1 MLRLQRPIPHN
12 TYCIVMIMKRL
23 HSFMLQR
30 FVPLLAM
37 TFFISLFIL
46 MMQFLWKYIEDL
58 VGKGLDFSVICE
70 LFFYAAL
77 TMVPMALPLAVLLA
91 SLMTFGNLGE
101 KLELTAMKAAGISLF
116 RIMRPLIVLMVFVSI
131 GAFFFQNNVLPVAQ
145 TKMWT
150 LLFSMRQKSPELE
163 IPEKSFYSDIPDMN
177 IYVERKDR
185 NTGMLHDIIIYDVSR
200 GIDNSRIILADSAK
214 MMFTQ
219 DKTLLFLHLYHG
231 ELFEN
236 FTDNSLGGNNRGFM
250 PFRRESFDDK
260 QVYFPF
266 DANFNR
272 LNEQGIRSQYVGMNI
287 SELSH
292 AIDSIQAKV
301 DSIGQVFGTELK
313 ETPYLGLPY
322 YTQRYVNHKL
332 ERIARPPVHPSRPI
346 NVDSVFARPNASM
359 ARSYISQ
366 ALTKVQRVRNE
377 YEFKSTVLLDQEKS
391 MRKHDIEMQ
400 KKFTLS
406 IACIIFFFIGAPLG
420 AIVKKGGIGTP
431 LVLSVLLFIVYFI
444 FDNSGYKMARDG
456 KTAVWFG
463 IWLSTMVMTPLG
475 IFFTYKAVGD
485 TSMLDFDWLR
495 KLNEKIKRPSQ
506 LMRLFARDSRNLETK
521 EYTFDDV
528 VPSEIVPRLQALIT
542 AYRNISGTKVPWYS
556 PKVLRNTTAP
566 IAPELESVV
575 EYLHN
580 SKDIY
585 IIHLL
590 NEIPLRVRRRDI
602 PSVIKT
608 LKSLI
613 SRLNGEDT
621 ESEKTPISTENT
633 EASENP
639 EDVENVETSENS
651 DTPTLQ

>member
-1 MLRLQRPIPHN
+1 MRL
-12 TYCIVMIMKRL
+12 KRL

-30 FVPLLAM
+30 FVPLLTM

-77 TMVPMALPLAVLLA
+77 TMVPMALPLAILLA

-116 RIMRPLIVLMVFVSI
+116 RIMRPLIVLMVFISV

-177 IYVERKDR
+177 IYVEHKDR

-200 GIDNSRIILADSAK
+200 GLDNSRIILSDSAK

-219 DKTLLFLHLYHG
+219 DKTQLFLHLYHG

-236 FTDNSLGGNNRGFM
+236 FRDNSLGAGSSGYM
-250 PFRRESFDDK
+250 PFRRESFVDK
-260 QVYFPF
+260 KIYFPF

-292 AIDSIQAKV
+292 AKDSIQAKV
-301 DSIGQVFGTELK
+301 DSIGAIFGTEIK
-313 ETPYLGLPY
+313 ETPYLGLTY
-322 YTQRYVNHKL
+322 YTQQYVNHELVRKP
-332 ERIARPPVHPSRPI
+332 RADVHPRKPINIDSAFSRP
-346 NVDSVFARPNASM
+346 SPSM
-359 ARSYISQ
+359 ARAYITQ
-366 ALTKVQRVRNE
+366 ALSKAQRVRNE
-377 YEFKSTVLLDQEKS
+377 YEFKSTILLDQQKS
-391 MRKHDIEMQ
+391 MRKHDIELQ

-495 KLNEKIKRPSQ
+495 KLNEKLKRPSE
-506 LMRLFARDSRNLETK
+506 LLKLFAGEKRKLELK
-521 EYTFDDV
+521 EVVFDDV
-528 VPSEIVPRLQALIT
+528 IPEEIIPRIQTLI
-542 AYRNISGTKVPWYS
+542 AKLNEEKNRKRAWYTR
-556 PKVLRNTTAP
+556 LRFAKKLND
-566 IAPELESVV
+566 IAPELESIV

-580 SKDIY
+580 TKNIY
-585 IIHLL
+585 IINQL
-590 NEIPLRVRRRDI
+590 NNIPAKPRIHNIPTTIKALDDI
-602 PSVIKT
+602 LDILDPDGNIRHAADAD
-608 LKSLI
+608 I
-613 SRLNGEDT
+613 
-621 ESEKTPISTENT
+621 
-633 EASENP
+633 ASE
-639 EDVENVETSENS
+639 DHSTSIDLPS
-651 DTPTLQ
+651 DDDDKTE

>member
-1 MLRLQRPIPHN
+1 
-12 TYCIVMIMKRL
+12 
-23 HSFMLQR
+23 
-30 FVPLLAM
+30 
-37 TFFISLFIL
+37 
-46 MMQFLWKYIEDL
+46 
-58 VGKGLDFSVICE
+58 
-70 LFFYAAL
+70 
-77 TMVPMALPLAVLLA
+77 
-91 SLMTFGNLGE
+91 
-101 KLELTAMKAAGISLF
+101 MKAAGISLF
-116 RIMRPLIVLMVFVSI
+116 RIMRPLIVLMVFISI

-185 NTGMLHDIIIYDVSR
+185 NTGMLHDMIIYDVSR

-219 DKTLLFLHLYHG
+219 DKTQLFLHLYHG

-236 FTDNSLGGNNRGFM
+236 FTDNSLGANNRGFM

-313 ETPYLGLPY
+313 ETPYLGLSY
-322 YTQRYVNHKL
+322 YTQQYVNHKL
-332 ERIARPPVHPSRPI
+332 ERIARPSVHPRRQI
-346 NVDSVFARPNASM
+346 NIDSVFARPNASM
-359 ARSYISQ
+359 ARSYVTQ
-366 ALTKVQRVRNE
+366 ALSKVQRVRNE

-431 LVLSVLLFIVYFI
+431 LVLSVLLFIIYFI

-506 LMRLFARDSRNLETK
+506 LMRLFSREGRNLEA
-521 EYTFDDV
+521 
-528 VPSEIVPRLQALIT
+528 EILPRLHALIQS
-542 AYRNISGTKVPWYS
+542 YREISSQTVPWYS
-556 PKVLRNTTAP
+556 RYTLHNATAP
-566 IAPELESVV
+566 LAPELESVV

-585 IIHLL
+585 VIHLL
-590 NEIPLRVRRRDI
+590 NEIPVRVRRRDI

-608 LKSLI
+608 LEGLI
-613 SRLNGEDT
+613 SRLNGEVTENDVASEDT
-621 ESEKTPISTENT
+621 ESIEDHEC
-633 EASENP
+633 SEY
-639 EDVENVETSENS
+639 SENS
-651 DTPTLQ
+651 NTPTL